1 MATLTITNGY
11 YDGNNFFPQSGVT
24 WAGLGS
30 SPYSTWANW
39 TTWVQ
44 SPPTLTVKVLEDLLF
59 SDSRLPLVAFTW
71 EGSVTLTLKIGNTV
85 DSNLNIISPTT
96 TTLTQNTS
104 YAPVAGRYYE
114 YTFVLTTD
122 SNTVVP
128 FMGTPIFT
136 FDDTR
141 QEEFLENVNTAT
153 LAGTID
159 ARVVDTQ
166 VGTVTALVATA
177 REQGVTYSSGT
188 LRDRVYAIPDDYTFQ
203 ENAII
208 VNVVSK
214 SNKTIRCF
222 DLNGESIDAVIDI
235 WVQGLPRMIFTE
247 SGGVTRT

>member
-11 YDGNNFFPQSGVT
+11 FDGNNFFPNSGVN
-24 WAGLGS
+24 WQSLGS
-30 SPYSTWANW
+30 SPYTTWASW

-44 SPPTLTVKVLEDLLF
+44 NPPTLTVKVLEDQLF
-59 SDSRLPLVAFTW
+59 KDSRLPLVTFIW
-71 EGSVTLTLKIGNTV
+71 EGSLTLTLKIGDTV
-85 DSNLNIISPTT
+85 DSNLNIVSPTT
-96 TTLTQNTS
+96 TTLAQNTGYS
-104 YAPVAGRYYE
+104 PVAGRYYE
-114 YTFVLTTD
+114 YTFVLATD

-128 FMGTPIFT
+128 FMGGPIFT
-136 FDDTR
+136 YDSGR

-153 LAGTID
+153 LSGSID

-222 DLNGESIDAVIDI
+222 DLNGESIDAVVDI
-235 WVQGLPRMIFTE
+235 WVQGLPKMIFTK

>member
-11 YDGNNFFPQSGVT
+11 TDGNAFYPTSGVN

-30 SPYSTWANW
+30 APYTTWASW

-44 SPPTLTVKVLEDLLF
+44 NPPTLTVKVLEDQLF
-59 SDSRLPLVAFTW
+59 KDSRLPLVSFTW
-71 EGSVTLTLKIGNTV
+71 EGSLTLTLKIGDTV

-96 TTLTQNTS
+96 TTLVENTAYS
-104 YAPVAGRYYE
+104 PVAGRYYE
-114 YTFVLTTD
+114 YTFQLTTD

-128 FMGTPIFT
+128 FMGIPILNFS
-136 FDDTR
+136 DAR

-153 LAGTID
+153 LSGTID

-222 DLNGESIDAVIDI
+222 DLNGESMDAIVDI
-235 WVQGLPRMIFTE
+235 YVQGLPRMIFTE